1 MGGVSDERERKI
13 AGGESKGRERVAVVE
28 KMRKRNFVV
37 FACVCEKN
45 LVPLHAFRVC
55 ACKRNDSMRMRNAAK
70 AIQKRTKAVQRTQNI
85 TNMIDYI
92 KGELTFLTPTY
103 AVIEAAGV
111 GYQINIALTSYSAL
125 SAYPQP
131 LQKGKGGLEQ
141 EETRGAICKL
151 FVTEIIRED
160 THDLFGFFTTGERE
174 LFVMLMTV
182 SGIGAN
188 TARMIMSAYTAAE
201 IRQIIAT
208 GNARALS
215 QVKGLGPKTAQ
226 RVIVDLKD
234 KVLKIDLG
242 SDVQGQLGDEA
253 MAVDNEVKQEAVS
266 ALTMLGFAAAASG
279 KVVDKILKEE
289 PSASV
294 EKVIKLA
301 LKML

>member
-1 MGGVSDERERKI
+1 
-13 AGGESKGRERVAVVE
+13 
-28 KMRKRNFVV
+28 
-37 FACVCEKN
+37 
-45 LVPLHAFRVC
+45 
-55 ACKRNDSMRMRNAAK
+55 
-70 AIQKRTKAVQRTQNI
+70 
-85 TNMIDYI
+85 MIDYI

-111 GYQINIALTSYSAL
+111 GYQINIALTSYSNL
-125 SAYPQP
+125 V
-131 LQKGKGGLEQ
+131 GKEGQ
-141 EETRGAICKL
+141 TNKL

-188 TARMIMSAYTAAE
+188 TARMIMSAYSAAE

-226 RVIVDLKD
+226 RIIVDLKD
-234 KVLKIDLG
+234 KVLKVDLESQG
-242 SDVQGQLGDEA
+242 AVDSGQLTINNGQLT
-253 MAVDNEVKQEAVS
+253 VDSEVKQEAVS

-279 KVVDKILKEE
+279 KVVDKILKAE
-289 PSASV
+289 PQASV
-294 EKVIKLA
+294 EQVIRQA